1 MASVA
6 LVDDH
11 RLLRDGLRA
20 VIEASGEFEVVAEG
34 ADGREAIDLAAK
46 HQPDIVVLDIWMPN
60 LSGIGAVSGIRR
72 KSPGTRVV
80 MMSQHDT
87 GSYVQSALR
96 EGACGYVLKTAASD
110 ELLAA
115 LRAAMEN
122 KCFLSPEVAQTVV
135 ESFTQPAGDLESP
148 LDGLTG
154 REREIL
160 QLIAEGLSSK
170 EVATR
175 LSISVRTVESHR
187 SAVMGKLGV
196 HKVAGL
202 VRFAIREGVIA
213 P

>member
-1 MASVA
+1 M
-6 LVDDH
+6 
-11 RLLRDGLRA
+11 
-20 VIEASGEFEVVAEG
+20 VAEG

-60 LSGIGAVSGIRR
+60 LSGIEAVSGIRR

-135 ESFTQPAGDLESP
+135 ESFTQPARDVESP

>member
-1 MASVA
+1 MASVV

-110 ELLAA
+110 ELLTA

>member
-110 ELLAA
+110 ELLTA

-135 ESFTQPAGDLESP
+135 ESFTQPARDLESP

-154 REREIL
+154 REREVL

-202 VRFAIREGVIA
+202 VRFAIREGMIS

>member
-1 MASVA
+1 MASVL

-20 VIEASGEFEVVAEG
+20 VIEASGEFQVVAEG
-34 ADGREAIDLAAK
+34 ADGREAIDLAAE
-46 HQPDIVVLDIWMPN
+46 HRPDIVLLDIWMPN
-60 LSGIGAVSGIRR
+60 LSGIEAVASIRR
-72 KSPGTRVV
+72 KSPGSRVV
-80 MMSQHDT
+80 MMSQHES

-96 EGACGYVLKTAASD
+96 EGACGYVLKTAASR

-135 ESFTQPAGDLESP
+135 ESFAQPARELESP
-148 LDGLTG
+148 LQELTG

-160 QLIAEGLSSK
+160 QLIAEGYSSK
-170 EVATR
+170 EVAKR

-187 SAVMGKLGV
+187 SAVMGKLNV

-202 VRFAIREGVIA
+202 VRFAIREGMIA

>member
-1 MASVA
+1 MASVV

-154 REREIL
+154 REREVL

-202 VRFAIREGVIA
+202 VRFAIREGMIS

>member
-34 ADGREAIDLAAK
+34 SDGREAIDLAAK

-60 LSGIGAVSGIRR
+60 LSGIEAVSGIRR

>member
-202 VRFAIREGVIA
+202 VRFAIREGMIS

>member
-1 MASVA
+1 MASVV

-20 VIEASGEFEVVAEG
+20 VIEASGEFKVVAEG

-46 HQPDIVVLDIWMPN
+46 HQPDIVVRDIGMPN
-60 LSGIGAVSGIRR
+60 LSGIEAVSAIRR
-72 KSPGTRVV
+72 KSPGSRVV

-96 EGACGYVLKTAASD
+96 EGACGYLLKTAASD

-115 LRAAMEN
+115 LRAATEN
-122 KCFLSPEVAQTVV
+122 KCFLSPEVDQTVV
-135 ESFTQPAGDLESP
+135 ESFPQPAEDLESP
-148 LDGLTG
+148 LHGLTA

-175 LSISVRTVESHR
+175 LSISVRTVDSHR

-202 VRFAIREGVIA
+202 VRFAIREGLIA
-213 P
+213 A

>member
-1 MASVA
+1 MASVV

-11 RLLRDGLRA
+11 RLLRDGLKT
-20 VIEASGEFEVVAEG
+20 VIEASGKFEVVAEG
-34 ADGREAIDLAAK
+34 ADGRDAIDLAAK
-46 HQPDIVVLDIWMPN
+46 HQPDIVLLDIWMPN
-60 LSGIGAVSGIRR
+60 LSGIDAVAEIRR
-72 KSPGTRVV
+72 KSPGSRVV

-96 EGACGYVLKTAASD
+96 EGACGYVLKTAASG

-115 LRAAMEN
+115 LSAAMED

-135 ESFTQPAGDLESP
+135 ESFSQPARTLESP
-148 LDGLTG
+148 LNSLTG

-160 QLIAEGLSSK
+160 QLIAEGFSSK
-170 EVATR
+170 EVAGR

-187 SAVMGKLGV
+187 SAVMGKLDV

-202 VRFAIREGVIA
+202 VRFAIREGMIA

>member
-1 MASVA
+1 MASVV

-11 RLLRDGLRA
+11 RLFRDGIHA
-20 VIEASGEFEVVAEG
+20 IIDAAEGFDVVAEG
-34 ADGREAIDLAAK
+34 ADGREGIDLAAK
-46 HQPDIVVLDIWMPN
+46 YRPDIVLLDIWMHK
-60 LSGIGAVSGIRR
+60 LSGIEAVSQIRR
-72 KSPGTRVV
+72 ESPASRVV

-96 EGACGYVLKTAASD
+96 EGACGYVLKTAASND
-110 ELLAA
+110 LISA
-115 LRAAMEN
+115 LRAAMDN
-122 KCFLSPEVAQTVV
+122 KCYLSPEVAQTVV
-135 ESFTQPAGDLESP
+135 ESFTQPAGEAASP
-148 LDGLTG
+148 LNALTS

-187 SAVMGKLGV
+187 SAVMGKLDV

-202 VRFAIREGVIA
+202 VRFAIREGLIA

>member
-110 ELLAA
+110 ELLTA

-135 ESFTQPAGDLESP
+135 ESFTQPARDLESP

-202 VRFAIREGVIA
+202 VRFAIREGMIS

>member
-1 MASVA
+1 M
-6 LVDDH
+6 
-11 RLLRDGLRA
+11 
-20 VIEASGEFEVVAEG
+20 VAEG

-135 ESFTQPAGDLESP
+135 ERFTQPAGDLESP

-154 REREIL
+154 REREVL

-202 VRFAIREGVIA
+202 VRFAIREGMIS

>member
-1 MASVA
+1 M
-6 LVDDH
+6 DDH

-20 VIEASGEFEVVAEG
+20 VIEASGKFKGVAEG

-46 HQPDIVVLDIWMPN
+46 HQPDIVVRDIGMPN
-60 LSGIGAVSGIRR
+60 LSGIEAVSAIRR
-72 KSPGTRVV
+72 KSPGSRVV

-96 EGACGYVLKTAASD
+96 EGACGYLLKTAASD

-115 LRAAMEN
+115 LRAAMEH

-148 LDGLTG
+148 LHGLTA

-175 LSISVRTVESHR
+175 LSISVRTVDSHR

-196 HKVAGL
+196 HKVARL

-213 P
+213 A

>member
-1 MASVA
+1 MASVV

-60 LSGIGAVSGIRR
+60 LSGIEAVSGIRR

-135 ESFTQPAGDLESP
+135 ESFTQPTRDVESP

-202 VRFAIREGVIA
+202 VRFAIREGMIS